1 MNHPRKRLERADGK
15 GLMKINDNK
24 LLLVAYLIVLYT
36 VPIVST
42 DMYLPAVP
50 GMMALFDAPLELL
63 NLTLALF
70 FIPFAASALIRG
82 TLSDKYGRRPILLI
96 SLTLYVLT
104 SFLCMIA
111 ANVYQ
116 LIFLRAFQGIGGG
129 AAMAISMAI
138 VKDVFEG
145 RERERVLVYLSSLMA
160 VAPVVAPIMGPRY
173 CAFFPGGAPL
183 RF

>member
-1 MNHPRKRLERADGK
+1 
-15 GLMKINDNK
+15 MKSGRFPIGNP
-24 LLLVAYLIVLYT
+24 LQIVLIS
-36 VPIVST
+36 VRH
-42 DMYLPAVP
+42 AVP
-50 GMMALFDAPLELL
+50 TSGVLF
-63 NLTLALF
+63 
-70 FIPFAASALIRG
+70 
-82 TLSDKYGRRPILLI
+82 
-96 SLTLYVLT
+96 LT

-160 VAPVVAPIMGPRY
+160 VAPVVAPIIGAEILR
-173 CAFFPGGAPL
+173 FFPWRGIFAILSFFGVLLLMGCLWL
-183 RF
+183 RETAVKDSEKSIFETFGNLRTLVRNPGFFKRC